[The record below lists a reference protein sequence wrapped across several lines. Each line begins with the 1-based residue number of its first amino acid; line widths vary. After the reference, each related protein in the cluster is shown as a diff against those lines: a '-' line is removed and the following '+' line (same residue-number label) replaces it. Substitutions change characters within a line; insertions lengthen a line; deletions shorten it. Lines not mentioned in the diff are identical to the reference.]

1 MMPSWATWRSRSVP
15 GRAAPSASTTSWPC
29 AQHSMSRAV
38 RNDLAL
44 IGGPYQATRVLSS
57 RPAAASASP
66 RRLPR
71 HASSRSGGERWRCR
85 VRASA
90 SSPASRSRLTD
101 ARKASGS
108 TMAVTAA
115 PSKYVRCPTWSATLQ
130 PGLGVARRQSSSV
143 RPATIASSASC
154 SARRSPATSESGGR
168 SLIGEPFEQRQEA
181 IAASRRVT
189 HCVHD
194 SLADARSFSSSGGG
208 CPQAPQD
215 QLDDRVGRLLGRC
228 PQRRDDLGAGVQ
240 PSQAGEDARDGRRV
254 DIGDVA
260 ALDGEVEQGARHV
273 EEVLVVTVLELL
285 GGGHGGEVAGERL
298 APAAHGERRRL
309 EVGAQGG
316 ERGDVVGDGLAS
328 HAADPPQF
336 AVDDHEHQLVPAGGK
351 GVERAQ
357 RAVEAPRQLGHGQ
370 LREAGGEDALHLVEQ
385 LALPVGQPALTLT
398 IEHRTRPAHRPKPA
412 LHAFDDGGAHSHRS
426 RLAGISTM
434 RARSHSP
441 RLFACASWRV
451 DAATPSGSRPWIT
464 KLSALRLARRCR
476 STARPAVSGS
486 SARTRSTVR
495 NPSSQ
500 AHPSS
505 LRANTP
511 RLALPP
517 LSPERA
523 PTTRPRG
530 AATVPPAGSI
540 APGPGAG
547 SVGRAAAGVGATE
560 STTVA
565 VPPSTTTCWGT
576 SSAGT
581 TAGR

>member
-1 MMPSWATWRSRSVP
+1 MTPSWAMWRSRSVP
-15 GRAAPSASTTSWPC
+15 GRAAPKASTTSWPC

-44 IGGPYQATRVLSS
+44 SGGPSQATRVLSS
-57 RPAAASASP
+57 RRAAASASP
-66 RRLPR
+66 RGLPR

-115 PSKYVRCPTWSATLQ
+115 PSKYVRCPIWSATLQ

-168 SLIGEPFEQRQEA
+168 SLIGAPFEQRQEA
-181 IAASRRVT
+181 NAASRRVT
-189 HCVHD
+189 HRVHD
-194 SLADARSFSSSGGG
+194 SLADARSFSSSRRGG
-208 CPQAPQD
+208 PQAPQD
-215 QLDDRVGRLLGRC
+215 QLDDRIGRLLRRC

-240 PSQAGEDARDGRRV
+240 PSEAGKDARDGRRV
-254 DIGDVA
+254 DVGDVA

-273 EEVLVVTVLELL
+273 EQVLVVTVLELL
-285 GGGHGGEVAGERL
+285 GGSHGGEVAGERL
-298 APAAHGERRRL
+298 APAANGERRRL
-309 EVGAQGG
+309 EVGAHRG

-328 HAADPPQF
+328 HAADPPQL
-336 AVDDHEHQLVPAGGK
+336 AVDDHEHQLVPARGQ
-351 GVERAQ
+351 GVERTQ
-357 RAVEAPRQLGHGQ
+357 RAVEAPRQLGHRQ

-398 IEHRTRPAHRPKPA
+398 IEHGTRPAHGLKPA
-412 LHAFDDGGAHSHRS
+412 LHAFDDGGTHSHPS
-426 RLAGISTM
+426 RPAGISTM

-451 DAATPSGSRPWIT
+451 DAATPPCSRPWIT
-464 KLSALRLARRCR
+464 KLSALRVARRCP
-476 STARPAVSGS
+476 STARPAGSGRKGPHPS
-486 SARTRSTVR
+486 PPRD
-495 NPSSQ
+495 PSSQ

-505 LRANTP
+505 WRANTP
-511 RLALPP
+511 RWALPP

-523 PTTRPRG
+523 PTTRPSG
-530 AATVPPAGSI
+530 AATVPPAGI
-540 APGPGAG
+540 TPGPGAG

-560 STTVA
+560 STTVPP
-565 VPPSTTTCWGT
+565 PPSTTTCWGT

-581 TAGR
+581 TAGRY